1 MADYPTSSYGPQ
13 DALKAYQD
21 ILASEKRK
29 KKYAT
34 LIDGMMKL
42 SPRYSGSAAATA
54 NRNLINS
61 YGGSGSKGFATYSR
75 LQSEAA
81 NAELDKFF
89 MQDFLNQDF
98 PNVASVRAWGA
109 TMGPEMTQARLA
121 KYIELYTK
129 RASEER
135 SAATFDM
142 NREDWLKG
150 KAVAKITSDLVDKYT
165 NQYRN
170 RTAEDQE
177 IVIARIQDEIRAND
191 EIPSTAKQA
200 LLSSVVKELTDL
212 MGGRGESLAKKVA
225 REKLVTDAEKDQ
237 WRFERDQQQEVD
249 RQAKYGREKEVAA
262 LDRTKGRLTARLAE
276 KAANLWQ
283 ANKDTMS
290 REEALQTVLD
300 ESEEL
305 YKTTTAIEARVAVRD
320 ALEKLIG
327 KDKEVTPTGALKT
340 VDEMRSLLTRTG
352 NAEKDLANAQRAIEA
367 ERQRGSAISDIWYSM
382 AIPKREGIISQNFL
396 RNLKAVDNVRHS
408 QLLQYKSEFDSQ
420 YEAMFAGKS
429 EGEINKEVERLMN
442 EASKKLSL
450 PVLVIRY
457 VLFPELFEIGA

>member
-34 LIDGMMKL
+34 LIDGMMRL

-61 YGGSGSKGFATYSR
+61 YGSSGSKGFATYSR

-89 MQDFLNQDF
+89 MQDFLKQDF

-109 TMGPEMTQARLA
+109 TMGPEMTQERLA
-121 KYIELYTK
+121 KYMELFTK

-142 NREDWLKG
+142 SQEDWLKG
-150 KAVAKITSDLVDKYT
+150 KAVAKLTSGLVKKYT

-177 IVIARIQDEIRAND
+177 GVIARIQEEIIAD
-191 EIPSTAKQA
+191 DAIPYTAKQA
-200 LLSSVVKELTDL
+200 VLSAVVKELTDL
-212 MGGRGESLAKKVA
+212 FGGRGESLAKGVK
-225 REKLVTDAEKDQ
+225 RKKLATEA
-237 WRFERDQQQEVD
+237 ERDQWKFDRDKQVEAD

-283 ANKDTMS
+283 ANKGTMS

-305 YKTTTAIEARVAVRD
+305 YTTTTAIEARMGVRD

-327 KDKEVTPTGALKT
+327 KDEDVTPTSGLKITEEMYSLLADTGNPEENLINARKAFESENRRGASLNPAWYDYGVKKGYAIAADNFVRVLSMADSNRYGQLMELKQDYEKYIAT
-340 VDEMRSLLTRTG
+340 VDPA
-352 NAEKDLANAQRAIEA
+352 NQQAETVKAIN
-367 ERQRGSAISDIWYSM
+367 D
-382 AIPKREGIISQNFL
+382 
-396 RNLKAVDNVRHS
+396 AV
-408 QLLQYKSEFDSQ
+408 
-420 YEAMFAGKS
+420 
-429 EGEINKEVERLMN
+429 
-442 EASKKLSL
+442 KKLGL
-450 PVLVIRY
+450 PYMIIEY
-457 VLFPELFEIGA
+457 ILFPEEYAWGKK

>member
-34 LIDGMMKL
+34 LIDGMMRL

-61 YGGSGSKGFATYSR
+61 YGSSGSKGFATYSR

-89 MQDFLNQDF
+89 MQDFLKQDF

-109 TMGPEMTQARLA
+109 TMGPEMTQERLA
-121 KYIELYTK
+121 KYMELFTK

-142 NREDWLKG
+142 SQEDWLKG
-150 KAVAKITSDLVDKYT
+150 KAVAKLTSGLVKKYT

-177 IVIARIQDEIRAND
+177 GVIARIQEEIIAD
-191 EIPSTAKQA
+191 DAIPYTAKQA
-200 LLSSVVKELTDL
+200 VLSAVVKELTDL
-212 MGGRGESLAKKVA
+212 FGGRGESLAKGVQRK
-225 REKLVTDAEKDQ
+225 KLATEA
-237 WRFERDQQQEVD
+237 ERDQWKFDRDKQVEAD
-249 RQAKYGREKEVAA
+249 RQAKYGREKGDAA

-305 YKTTTAIEARVAVRD
+305 YTTTTAIEARMGVRD

-327 KDKEVTPTGALKT
+327 KDEDVTPTSGLKITEEMYSLLADSGDPEENLLNARKAFESENRRGASLNPAWYDYGVKKGYAIAADNFVRVLSMADSNRYRQLMELKQDYEKYIAT
-340 VDEMRSLLTRTG
+340 VDPA
-352 NAEKDLANAQRAIEA
+352 NQQAETVKAIN
-367 ERQRGSAISDIWYSM
+367 D
-382 AIPKREGIISQNFL
+382 
-396 RNLKAVDNVRHS
+396 AV
-408 QLLQYKSEFDSQ
+408 
-420 YEAMFAGKS
+420 
-429 EGEINKEVERLMN
+429 
-442 EASKKLSL
+442 KKLGL
-450 PVLVIRY
+450 PYMIIEY
-457 VLFPELFEIGA
+457 ILFPEEYAWGKK